1 MKKRFLKVSFF
12 CLLMACMPAT
22 FTSCKDY
29 DDDIAVLTEQTG
41 SLQSQVNSLEE
52 ALNAN
57 KEAAAQ
63 AAQAAADAMSAAKAA
78 QATAD
83 EALAA
88 AKAAQA
94 TGDEALALAKSNEAA
109 VAAAQ
114 ADALYAQALAEEAK
128 QAAATAKAE
137 AIAEVMEQVK
147 ALMEEQRALTEKELA
162 EIAGQI
168 EGIEKGL
175 NELSGALEG
184 VNGELDRV
192 ENELTDKI
200 NVVAD
205 ELATLE
211 QAVEVQRAAFE
222 EFQTLVN
229 GKIETLESNY
239 ATLQETVEGIEDT
252 IAEITQDV
260 SDLQAADQAM
270 QNGIDLMKADIV
282 KIALDVENLQI
293 SVKANADA
301 IATINERLDVIDG
314 LLAALDKKIDDVK
327 DQAFG
332 YTDAE
337 VAELRTD
344 LMGVITTIE
353 ATLNGKIDLINK
365 NITSIQGD
373 ITNIQGDI
381 TNMQDEIT
389 VVKGDIKD
397 INGKITNIQ
406 GDITVIRGD
415 ITGIQG
421 DIANINEDITTIKGD
436 VNSIKDQLSQMNDEI
451 TAIHGDIDRLSG
463 YIEDINGKIDEIN
476 KQLETINERLDGI
489 DGQINNING
498 ALGEHSILISNL
510 GDKLNNTINTL
521 VTVFADRLTSVTLMP
536 DAYADGIPCIDFSTA
551 QFKEMKGEGDNWKYV
566 DVKDAKAI
574 RLTPNSI
581 PVSYRLSPKSVSPFS
596 IEDVSFVEK
605 TASILTRGGDDCIL
619 KVEGYTVENGVLVVR
634 AAKNGDAAI
643 NKTAD
648 GKINI
653 AALRVKQKSTKLG
666 NETLKGAEVH
676 SEYARVTE
684 GVFTPSLAEIEMPTN
699 HLAIAPANAEFIAE
713 VPYDETLNLYDYVS
727 VCKTTAD
734 SHDIMTAEELAAYDF
749 TVEFALADYNK
760 TVWSQI
766 ENGVITPGFV
776 REDGTFSAHD
786 KKASKKEQVYRAT
799 LKYGE
804 KVIDV
809 KFVKVYFQ
817 PSKAEELT
825 INLQGYTSAISCNP
839 VDDYSFTL
847 TWRQFTD
854 VFNNENIRLL
864 NPKEFHGVYTAGDI
878 KVVYKFN
885 GKDITEGVPAVAD
898 VTLDAERQY
907 AMSFTFNENVPSEYM
922 PLNVDEVTT
931 LDIEVICTP
940 NYLKEDTYPVLT
952 IATSLTIE
960 PLRPYLAT
968 AAYQNETFWE
978 GAKFEAQPA
987 PYAVKDQ
994 FTTLEVLP
1002 LQYGSIDPRDG
1013 SVVGKNGKTCD
1024 YYFPIKQAFMLS
1036 NTESDQTQPSIV
1048 RHHARIAKCSSW
1060 DMLFAADGVYNG
1072 TYESYNLV
1080 QPNGYIGSQSTVF
1093 TKPNAYVLKDMNENK
1108 AAVALRWDAGHEVFG
1123 ETNVISTPVYIE
1135 VINNEVTNPGNNA
1148 GKILVH
1154 QEKTTKLTLMA
1165 QYPNGQQIPVRTYDL
1180 KFIKPLNFSQIS
1192 MGDSFT
1198 DGIMGGSK
1206 ISTYDAFEIKDFR
1219 GYAVKKTNVLYNYYG
1234 ISDVTWHVDEARIG
1248 LKYTGA
1254 VSSLEEVTLPAENG
1268 MLTFNPATTMAL
1280 SDVPNTKIAVTYDQA
1295 TGELIYNNFGGV
1307 AVANKFYLVVPVSIT
1322 HKWAPEPIKTMVV
1335 IPVVDGKIEQYKRA
1349 K

>member
-29 DDDIAVLTEQTG
+29 DDDIAVLTQQTG

-211 QAVEVQRAAFE
+211 QAVEVQRAAFA

-239 ATLQETVEGIEDT
+239 ASLQETVQGIEDT
-252 IAEITQDV
+252 ITEITQDI

-270 QNGIDLMKADIV
+270 QNGIDLMKAEILDIQ
-282 KIALDVENLQI
+282 LDVENLQT
-293 SVKANADA
+293 SVDANAAA
-301 IATINERLDVIDG
+301 IATINERLAVIDG

-327 DQAFG
+327 NDAFD

-337 VAELRTD
+337 VAELRND

-476 KQLETINERLDGI
+476 KQLEAINERLDGIDGRLDGI

-536 DAYADGIPCIDFSTA
+536 DAYADGIPCIDFTTA
-551 QFKEMKGEGDNWKYV
+551 IFNEMTGEGDNWKV
-566 DVKDAKAI
+566 SDAKEI
-574 RLTPNSI
+574 RVTPNSI
-581 PVSYRLSPKSVSPFS
+581 PVSYRLSPKTVSPFN
-596 IEDVSFVEK
+596 IEAVSFVEK

-619 KVEGYTVENGVLVVR
+619 KVEDYVVENGVLVVR
-634 AAKNGDAAI
+634 AAKNVDAAI
-643 NKTAD
+643 NKTQD

-684 GVFTPSLAEIEMPTN
+684 GVFTPTLAEVANPEN
-699 HLAIAPANAEFIAE
+699 HLYNTVNKAVANTYFAEL
-713 VPYDETLNLYDYVS
+713 PYDETLKLDSVIS
-727 VCKTTAD
+727 VCKNFNGGHTIMSDQEID
-734 SHDIMTAEELAAYDF
+734 SYKLS
-749 TVEFALADYNK
+749 VEYALADYNA
-760 TVWSQI
+760 TNAPQFGTWSKV
-766 ENGVITPGFV
+766 ENAVVTPGFYN
-776 REDGTFSAHD
+776 EEGAFDAFN
-786 KKASKKEQVYRAT
+786 KKATGKQQVYRAT
-799 LKYGE
+799 LKHDG
-804 KVIDV
+804 KVVDV
-809 KFVKVYFQ
+809 KFVKVSII
-817 PSKAEELT
+817 PSKSEALT
-825 INLQGYTSAISCNP
+825 INLPSHSTAISCEA
-839 VDDYSFTL
+839 DDYSFTIS
-847 TWRQFTD
+847 WRDFAN
-854 VFNNENIRLL
+854 VLNNENIRLL
-864 NPKEFHGVYTAGDI
+864 NGTEFYNVYEQSKLQVTYSIGNTDWTEDLEVDFISDLDSSNPHAWGF
-878 KVVYKFN
+878 KFN
-885 GKDITEGVPAVAD
+885 DQIPF
-898 VTLDAERQY
+898 LL
-907 AMSFTFNENVPSEYM
+907 S
-922 PLNVDEVTT
+922 VDDVTT
-931 LDIEVICTP
+931 LDIKVVCTP
-940 NYLKEDTYPVLT
+940 NTRYANQSYPVLT
-952 IATSLTIE
+952 VTTSLIFD
-960 PLRPYLAT
+960 PLRESLS
-968 AAYQNETFWE
+968 
-978 GAKFEAQPA
+978 KMA
-987 PYAVKDQ
+987 PQIESYWMEDK
-994 FTTLEVLP
+994 TTVRVLP
-1002 LQYGSIDPRDG
+1002 LQYGSLEAG
-1013 SVVGKNGKTCD
+1013 VTCD
-1024 YYFPIKQAFMLS
+1024 YRFPIQQAFLLKDTKS
-1036 NTESDQTQPSIV
+1036 VVFNEVLDCVKWDVIFSEDQTNEYAPLEDYGLYYHKVLGAQLEWEAENDDHEAYDDFDLCNASNNHEVYATVFENPAGREIIDANMPV
-1048 RHHARIAKCSSW
+1048 KITFNARYPN
-1060 DMLFAADGVYNG
+1060 MQVVPV
-1072 TYESYNLV
+1072 ESYNLHFV
-1080 QPNGYIGSQSTVF
+1080 
-1093 TKPNAYVLKDMNENK
+1093 
-1108 AAVALRWDAGHEVFG
+1108 
-1123 ETNVISTPVYIE
+1123 
-1135 VINNEVTNPGNNA
+1135 
-1148 GKILVH
+1148 
-1154 QEKTTKLTLMA
+1154 
-1165 QYPNGQQIPVRTYDL
+1165 
-1180 KFIKPLNFSQIS
+1180 KPLNFATAEFNGYFI
-1192 MGDSFT
+1192 
-1198 DGIMGGSK
+1198 DGALEGQNGYAINTADQF
-1206 ISTYDAFEIKDFR
+1206 IIKDFR
-1219 GYAVKKTNVLYNYYG
+1219 NNRVKKNNSDGLYNYYAIKPYVWHVDQARIG
-1234 ISDVTWHVDEARIG
+1234 IMSDGSITPKDKVAYTIEEGREQGMVRANEQYTTLLSDVTNAD
-1248 LKYTGA
+1248 LA
-1254 VSSLEEVTLPAENG
+1254 V
-1268 MLTFNPATTMAL
+1268 
-1280 SDVPNTKIAVTYDQA
+1280 KIEGDN
-1295 TGELIYNNFGGV
+1295 LIYVNEGGLPTE
-1307 AVANKFYLVVPVSIT
+1307 KEYYLVVPVT
-1322 HKWAPEPIKTMVV
+1322 VEHKWGKAETAVV
-1335 IPVVDGKIEQYKRA
+1335 IPVKPGTIKNKVRK
-1349 K
+1349 

>member
-1 MKKRFLKVSFF
+1 
-12 CLLMACMPAT
+12 MACMPAT

-29 DDDIAVLTEQTG
+29 DDDIAVLTQQTG

-114 ADALYAQALAEEAK
+114 ADALNALAAAELAK
-128 QAAATAKAE
+128 EAAATAKAE

-162 EIAGQI
+162 EIAGKI

-222 EFQTLVN
+222 EFQNLIN
-229 GKIETLESNY
+229 GKIATIEANYADLLETVQGLESSVAALQSADEAIKADIADLKTSVQAN
-239 ATLQETVEGIEDT
+239 ATA
-252 IAEITQDV
+252 IAEINTR
-260 SDLQAADQAM
+260 
-270 QNGIDLMKADIV
+270 IDEINTK
-282 KIALDVENLQI
+282 LD
-293 SVKANADA
+293 
-301 IATINERLDVIDG
+301 
-314 LLAALDKKIDDVK
+314 ALDKKIDETK
-327 DQAFG
+327 NQAFG

-337 VAELRTD
+337 VAELKAELLEIIKNDIAKLETTLR
-344 LMGVITTIE
+344 GEITT
-353 ATLNGKIDLINK
+353 LGQN
-365 NITSIQGD
+365 
-373 ITNIQGDI
+373 
-381 TNMQDEIT
+381 
-389 VVKGDIKD
+389 
-397 INGKITNIQ
+397 
-406 GDITVIRGD
+406 
-415 ITGIQG
+415 
-421 DIANINEDITTIKGD
+421 
-436 VNSIKDQLSQMNDEI
+436 LSN
-451 TAIHGDIDRLSG
+451 
-463 YIEDINGKIDEIN
+463 
-476 KQLETINERLDGI
+476 
-489 DGQINNING
+489 
-498 ALGEHSILISNL
+498 AL
-510 GDKLNNTINTL
+510 NTL
-521 VTVFADRLTSVTLMP
+521 ATVFSQRLTSITLIP
-536 DAYADGIPCIDFSTA
+536 DAYADGVPCIDFSTA
-551 QFKEMKGEGDNWKYV
+551 VFKEMTGEGDNWKI
-566 DVKDAKAI
+566 AEASKAI
-574 RLTPNSI
+574 RFTPENV
-581 PVSYRLSPKSVSPFS
+581 PVSYRLSPKSVGRNT
-596 IEDVSFVEK
+596 IDEVSFVEK
-605 TASILTRGGDDCIL
+605 TASILTRGGENDCIL
-619 KVEGYTVENGVLVVR
+619 KVDGYKVENGVLIVSTS
-634 AAKNGDAAI
+634 KNGDAAI

-653 AALRVKQKSTKLG
+653 AALRVKQIPT
-666 NETLKGAEVH
+666 TLDDKTTIEGAEVY

-684 GVFTPSLAEIEMPTN
+684 GVFNPSLAEIAIPTN
-699 HLAIAPANAEFIAE
+699 HLAIAPTKAEIIAE
-713 VPYDETLNLYDYVS
+713 VPYDKTLNLNDYVS
-727 VCKTTAD
+727 VCKNYED
-734 SHDIMTAEELAAYDF
+734 SHSIMPAYELAAYNLS
-749 TVEFALADYNK
+749 VEFALADYNK
-760 TVWSQI
+760 TVWSKV
-766 ENGVITPGFV
+766 EKDSLGNYVVTPGFV

-786 KKASKKEQVYRAT
+786 KKASKKENVYRAT

-817 PSKAEELT
+817 PSQAEELT
-825 INLQGYTSAISCNP
+825 IPLEGYTSAISCNP
-839 VDDYSFTL
+839 VEDYSFTL

-854 VFNNENIRLL
+854 VFNNDNIRLL

-907 AMSFTFNENVPSEYM
+907 AMSFTFNQNIPSEYM

-931 LDIEVICTP
+931 LGIEVICTP
-940 NYLKEDTYPVLT
+940 NYMKEDTYPVLT

-968 AAYQNETFWE
+968 AAYQNESFWE

-987 PYAVKDQ
+987 PYAVHDQDQ
-994 FTTLEVLP
+994 FTTLKVLP
-1002 LQYGSIDPRDG
+1002 LQYGTIDPRDG
-1013 SVVGKNGKTCD
+1013 SVVGENGKTCD

-1036 NTESDQTQPSIV
+1036 NTETDKTQPSIV

-1080 QPNGYIGSQSTVF
+1080 QPNGYIGSKSTKY
-1093 TKPNAYVLKDMNENK
+1093 TSPNAYVLKDMNENK

-1123 ETNVISTPVYIE
+1123 ETNVISTPVYIQ

-1154 QEKTTKLTLMA
+1154 HEKTTKLTLMA

-1198 DGIMGGSK
+1198 DGIQGGSK

-1219 GYAVKKTNVLYNYYG
+1219 GYAVKKSNVLYNYYG
-1234 ISDVTWHVDEARIG
+1234 ISNVTWHVDETRIG
-1248 LKYTGA
+1248 LKHTGA

-1268 MLTFNPATTMAL
+1268 MLTFNPATTIAL
-1280 SDVPNTKIAVTYDQA
+1280 SEVPNTKIAVTYDQV

-1307 AVANKFYLVVPVSIT
+1307 AVAKKFYLVVPVSIT

-1335 IPVVDGKIEQYKRA
+1335 IPVVEGQIEQYKRA

>member
-29 DDDIAVLTEQTG
+29 DDDIAVLTQQTG

-222 EFQTLVN
+222 EFQTRVN
-229 GKIETLESNY
+229 AKIETLESGY
-239 ATLQETVEGIEDT
+239 ASLQETVQGIEDT
-252 IAEITQDV
+252 ITEIKQDI
-260 SDLQAADQAM
+260 SDLKDADQDM
-270 QNGIDLMKADIV
+270 QDDIRD
-282 KIALDVENLQI
+282 IQLDVETLQI
-293 SVKANADA
+293 SVDANAVA
-301 IATINERLDVIDG
+301 IATINERLAVIDG

-337 VAELRTD
+337 VAKLKDD
-344 LMGVITTIE
+344 LMGVIDAIE

-381 TNMQDEIT
+381 TD
-389 VVKGDIKD
+389 
-397 INGKITNIQ
+397 
-406 GDITVIRGD
+406 
-415 ITGIQG
+415 
-421 DIANINEDITTIKGD
+421 INEDITAIKGD

-463 YIEDINGKIDEIN
+463 YIEDINGKIGEIN
-476 KQLETINERLDGI
+476 KQLEA
-489 DGQINNING
+489 ING

-536 DAYADGIPCIDFSTA
+536 DAYADGIPCIDFTTA
-551 QFKEMKGEGDNWKYV
+551 IFKEMTGEGDNWRV
-566 DVKDAKAI
+566 GDAKEI
-574 RLTPNSI
+574 RVTPISI
-581 PVSYRLSPKSVSPFS
+581 PVSYRLSPKTVSPFN
-596 IEDVSFVEK
+596 IEAVSFVEK

-619 KVEGYTVENGVLVVR
+619 KVDGYTVENGVLVVR

-643 NKTAD
+643 NKTQD

-684 GVFTPSLAEIEMPTN
+684 GVFTPTLAEVANPKN
-699 HLAIAPANAEFIAE
+699 HLFNNAYMAAASPYYFAKL
-713 VPYDETLNLYDYVS
+713 PYDETLKLDSVIS
-727 VCKTTAD
+727 VCKNFNGGHT
-734 SHDIMTAEELAAYDF
+734 IMSDQEIESYKLS
-749 TVEFALADYNK
+749 VEYALADFNADAPLFG
-760 TVWSQI
+760 TWSKV
-766 ENGVITPGFV
+766 ENAVVTPGFYN
-776 REDGTFSAHD
+776 EDGAFDAFN
-786 KKASKKEQVYRAT
+786 KKATGKQQVYRAT
-799 LKYGE
+799 LKHDG
-804 KVIDV
+804 KVVDV
-809 KFVKVYFQ
+809 KFVKVAII
-817 PSKAEELT
+817 PSKSEALT
-825 INLQGYTSAISCNP
+825 IDLPSHSTAISCEA
-839 VDDYSFTL
+839 DDYSFTIS
-847 TWRQFTD
+847 WRDFAN
-854 VFNNENIRLL
+854 VLNNENIRLL
-864 NPKEFHGVYTAGDI
+864 NGTEFYNVYDQSKLQVSYLFGDKDLTEYVDVDFI
-878 KVVYKFN
+878 SDLDSSNSHAWGFKFN
-885 GKDITEGVPAVAD
+885 DQIPAEV
-898 VTLDAERQY
+898 
-907 AMSFTFNENVPSEYM
+907 F
-922 PLNVDEVTT
+922 PLNVDDVTT
-931 LDIEVICTP
+931 LDIKVVCTP
-940 NYLKEDTYPVLT
+940 NARYANQSYPVLT
-952 IATSLTIE
+952 VTTSLIFD
-960 PLRPYLAT
+960 PLRQSHSKMVDRNQ
-968 AAYQNETFWE
+968 AYW
-978 GAKFEAQPA
+978 
-987 PYAVKDQ
+987 KDA
-994 FTTLEVLP
+994 TTLRVLP
-1002 LQYGSIDPRDG
+1002 IQKGTANPATGQMPD
-1013 SVVGKNGKTCD
+1013 KCE
-1024 YYFPIKQAFMLS
+1024 YYFPIFQAFMKQPVVENDALKCAAWDFRFS
-1036 NTESDQTQPSIV
+1036 SEQEGEYFATKAQDGINKVNSYVLANTLGEAAFIKWPNVGNGEHLVWDETNAEDETNAGGHNAYITLRNGDAAKALLNQGVNANVEFVAKYPNDQVLPVQSYVLEFVKPLIIKPFIIEESF
-1048 RHHARIAKCSSW
+1048 K
-1060 DMLFAADGVYNG
+1060 DGVL
-1072 TYESYNLV
+1072 E
-1080 QPNGYIGSQSTVF
+1080 
-1093 TKPNAYVLKDMNENK
+1093 
-1108 AAVALRWDAGHEVFG
+1108 G
-1123 ETNVISTPVYIE
+1123 ETGSTINTDREFVIY
-1135 VINNEVTNPGNNA
+1135 
-1148 GKILVH
+1148 
-1154 QEKTTKLTLMA
+1154 
-1165 QYPNGQQIPVRTYDL
+1165 
-1180 KFIKPLNFSQIS
+1180 
-1192 MGDSFT
+1192 
-1198 DGIMGGSK
+1198 
-1206 ISTYDAFEIKDFR
+1206 DFR
-1219 GYAVKKTNVLYNYYG
+1219 NQPVTKASNNGLYDYYDVQEITWDVANARVGITKTGEVLSKPEDLLLNG
-1234 ISDVTWHVDEARIG
+1234 EINDKVTTALTDAANAHM
-1248 LKYTGA
+1248 
-1254 VSSLEEVTLPAENG
+1254 SLTHNG
-1268 MLTFNPATTMAL
+1268 
-1280 SDVPNTKIAVTYDQA
+1280 S
-1295 TGELIYNNFGGV
+1295 ELIYLNTGGV
-1307 AVANKFYLVVPVSIT
+1307 PAEVDFYIAINVSVV
-1322 HKWAPEPIKTMVV
+1322 HKWGEFTT
-1335 IPVVDGKIEQYKRA
+1335 PVVVKVEAGDIRYNKVRK
-1349 K
+1349 

>member
-1 MKKRFLKVSFF
+1 
-12 CLLMACMPAT
+12 MPAT

-29 DDDIAVLTEQTG
+29 DDDIAVLTQQTG

-147 ALMEEQRALTEKELA
+147 ALMEEQRTLTEKELA
-162 EIAGQI
+162 KIAGQI

-184 VNGELDRV
+184 VNGDLDRV

-282 KIALDVENLQI
+282 KITLDVENLQI

-463 YIEDINGKIDEIN
+463 YIEDINGKIGEIN
-476 KQLETINERLDGI
+476 KQLEAINGRLDGIDGRLDGI

-498 ALGEHSILISNL
+498 TLGEHSILISNL

-521 VTVFADRLTSVTLMP
+521 VTVFANRLTSVTLMP
-536 DAYADGIPCIDFSTA
+536 DAYADGIPCIDFTTA
-551 QFKEMKGEGDNWKYV
+551 TFQEMTQGATADDWYV
-566 DVKDAKAI
+566 ANDAKTMYI
-574 RLTPNSI
+574 TPDAL

-605 TASILTRGGDDCIL
+605 TASILTRGAEDDCII

-634 AAKNGDAAI
+634 AAKNRKAAI
-643 NKTAD
+643 NKTQD

-653 AALRVKQKSTKLG
+653 AALRVKQKSTMLD

-684 GVFTPSLAEIEMPTN
+684 GYYTPTLAAIAKPEN
-699 HLAIAPANAEFIAE
+699 HLWSKTDVEGTEFASVVYDAEE
-713 VPYDETLNLYDYVS
+713 KLDLKNLIS
-727 VCKTTAD
+727 VCRVLNDKHSIIEDLSSYNLTID
-734 SHDIMTAEELAAYDF
+734 
-749 TVEFALADYNK
+749 FALAEMNTAVYS
-760 TVWSQI
+760 VI
-766 ENGVITPGFV
+766 ENGVITPGAMVDGKFV
-776 REDGTFSAHD
+776 AAHPTAAYQ
-786 KKASKKEQVYRAT
+786 KQIYRAT
-799 LKYGE
+799 LKHDD
-804 KVIDV
+804 KVVDV
-809 KFVKVYFQ
+809 KFVEVYFR
-817 PSKAEELT
+817 PSEKVELT
-825 INLQGYTSAISCNP
+825 VDFPGVDTKISCNP
-839 VDDYSFTL
+839 KEDYTI
-847 TWRQFTD
+847 TVKWTD
-854 VFNNENIRLL
+854 FAEKVFYNENIAVANADEFNALYNRPQIYFSGFEPNKPLGDFISCFKFDSTL
-864 NPKEFHGVYTAGDI
+864 DPANPYAWQITFDNIPADI
-878 KVVYKFN
+878 FPLVVGGKKTLDVTMVADPKNPANYPKVVAK
-885 GKDITEGVPAVAD
+885 
-898 VTLDAERQY
+898 
-907 AMSFTFNENVPSEYM
+907 TF
-922 PLNVDEVTT
+922 
-931 LDIEVICTP
+931 
-940 NYLKEDTYPVLT
+940 
-952 IATSLTIE
+952 LTIE
-960 PLRPYLAT
+960 FPNDYLSKMEARNQ
-968 AAYQNETFWE
+968 AYW
-978 GAKFEAQPA
+978 
-987 PYAVKDQ
+987 KDA
-994 FTTLEVLP
+994 TTLRVLP
-1002 LQYGSIDPRDG
+1002 IQKGTPNPATGNVLD
-1013 SVVGKNGKTCD
+1013 KCE
-1024 YYFPIKQAFMLS
+1024 YYFPVFQAFMEQPVVKNSALVCAKWDFRFS
-1036 NTESDQTQPSIV
+1036 SEQEDEYFATKAQDGINNVNSYVLANTLGDAAFIKWPNDGNGEHFVWDETS
-1048 RHHARIAKCSSW
+1048 AK
-1060 DMLFAADGVYNG
+1060 GH
-1072 TYESYNLV
+1072 
-1080 QPNGYIGSQSTVF
+1080 
-1093 TKPNAYVLKDMNENK
+1093 NAYITLRHGDAAK
-1108 AAVALRWDAGHEVFG
+1108 ALLNQGVNANVEFVA
-1123 ETNVISTPVYIE
+1123 
-1135 VINNEVTNPGNNA
+1135 
-1148 GKILVH
+1148 K
-1154 QEKTTKLTLMA
+1154 
-1165 QYPNGQQIPVRTYDL
+1165 YPNGQVLPVQSYVL
-1180 KFIKPLNFSQIS
+1180 EFVKPLIIKPFIIEE
-1192 MGDSFT
+1192 SFK
-1198 DGIMGGSK
+1198 DGVLEGETGS
-1206 ISTYDAFEIKDFR
+1206 IINTNREFVMYDFR
-1219 GYAVKKTNVLYNYYG
+1219 NQPVSKESTNGLYDYYDVKEITWDVANARVGIKKTGEVLSNPEDLLSNG
-1234 ISDVTWHVDEARIG
+1234 KIDDKVTTALTDAANAHM
-1248 LKYTGA
+1248 
-1254 VSSLEEVTLPAENG
+1254 SLTHNG
-1268 MLTFNPATTMAL
+1268 
-1280 SDVPNTKIAVTYDQA
+1280 S
-1295 TGELIYNNFGGV
+1295 ELIYLNTGGV
-1307 AVANKFYLVVPVSIT
+1307 PAEKDFYIAINVSVV
-1322 HKWAPEPIKTMVV
+1322 HKWGEFTT
-1335 IPVVDGKIEQYKRA
+1335 PVVVKVEAGEIRYNKVRK
-1349 K
+1349 

>member
-41 SLQSQVNSLEE
+41 SLQSQVNTLEE

-63 AAQAAADAMSAAKAA
+63 AAQAAADAMDAAKAA

-94 TGDEALALAKSNEAA
+94 TGDEALALAKANEAA

-114 ADALYAQALAEEAK
+114 ADALNALAAAELAK
-128 QAAATAKAE
+128 EAAATAKAE

-147 ALMEEQRALTEKELA
+147 ALMDEQRALTEKELA
-162 EIAGQI
+162 ELAGRI
-168 EGIEKGL
+168 DGIEKGL

-184 VNGELDRV
+184 VNGELEDV
-192 ENELTDKI
+192 KNEI

-211 QAVEVQRAAFE
+211 QAVAVQKAAFE
-222 EFQTLVN
+222 EFQALIN
-229 GKIETLESNY
+229 GKIETIEANY
-239 ATLQETVEGIEDT
+239 ADLLETVQGLET
-252 IAEITQDV
+252 SVAA
-260 SDLQAADQAM
+260 LQAADEA
-270 QNGIDLMKADIV
+270 IKADI
-282 KIALDVENLQI
+282 AD
-293 SVKANADA
+293 VKASVQANATA
-301 IATINERLDVIDG
+301 IAEINTRIDEINTKLD
-314 LLAALDKKIDDVK
+314 ALDKKIDDVK
-327 DQAFG
+327 NQAFG

-337 VAELRTD
+337 VAELKAE
-344 LMGVITTIE
+344 LMGVIKE
-353 ATLNGKIDLINK
+353 MD
-365 NITSIQGD
+365 
-373 ITNIQGDI
+373 
-381 TNMQDEIT
+381 
-389 VVKGDIKD
+389 
-397 INGKITNIQ
+397 
-406 GDITVIRGD
+406 
-415 ITGIQG
+415 
-421 DIANINEDITTIKGD
+421 
-436 VNSIKDQLSQMNDEI
+436 
-451 TAIHGDIDRLSG
+451 
-463 YIEDINGKIDEIN
+463 
-476 KQLETINERLDGI
+476 ERLG
-489 DGQINNING
+489 
-498 ALGEHSILISNL
+498 GEISTLASNL
-510 GDKLNNTINTL
+510 TNALNTL
-521 VTVFADRLTSVTLMP
+521 STVFADRLTSITLMP

-551 QFKEMKGEGDNWKYV
+551 VFKEMTGEGDNWNYT
-566 DVKDAKAI
+566 DAKAI
-574 RLTPNSI
+574 RLTPNAI
-581 PVSYRLSPKSVSPFS
+581 PVSYRLSPKSVNQNT
-596 IEDVSFVEK
+596 IAEVAFVEK
-605 TASILTRGGDDCIL
+605 TASILTRGAEDDCIL
-619 KVEGYTVENGVLVVR
+619 NVADFKVENGVLIVT
-634 AAKNGDAAI
+634 ATKNGDAAI
-643 NKTAD
+643 NKTQD

-653 AALRVKQKSTKLG
+653 AALRVSQKETKENG
-666 NETLKGAEVH
+666 VTIAGAEVH

-684 GVFTPSLAEIEMPTN
+684 GVFDPSLAEIEKPTN
-699 HLAIAPANAEFIAE
+699 HLAIAPAKAEIIAE

-825 INLQGYTSAISCNP
+825 INLEGNTSAISCNP
-839 VDDYSFTL
+839 VEDYSFTL
-847 TWRQFTD
+847 SWRQFTD
-854 VFNNENIRLL
+854 VFNNDNIRLV

-907 AMSFTFNENVPSEYM
+907 AMSFTFNGNVPSEYM

-968 AAYQNETFWE
+968 AAYQNESFWE

-994 FTTLEVLP
+994 FTTLKVLP

-1013 SVVGKNGKTCD
+1013 SVVGENGKTCD

-1080 QPNGYIGSQSTVF
+1080 QPNGYIGSKSTKY
-1093 TKPNAYVLKDMNENK
+1093 TSPNAYVLKDMNENK

-1123 ETNVISTPVYIE
+1123 ETNVISTPVYIQ

-1154 QEKTTKLTLMA
+1154 HEKTTKLTLMA

-1198 DGIMGGSK
+1198 DGIQGGSK

-1219 GYAVKKTNVLYNYYG
+1219 GYAVKKTNELYNYYG
-1234 ISDVTWHVDEARIG
+1234 ISNVTWHVDEARIG
-1248 LKYTGA
+1248 LKHTGA

-1280 SDVPNTKIAVTYDQA
+1280 SDVPNTKIAVTYDQV

-1307 AVANKFYLVVPVSIT
+1307 AVAKKFYLVVPVSIT

-1335 IPVVDGKIEQYKRA
+1335 IPVVEGQIEQYKRA

>member
-63 AAQAAADAMSAAKAA
+63 AAQAAADAMDAAKAA

-94 TGDEALALAKSNEAA
+94 TGDEALALAKANEAA

-114 ADALYAQALAEEAK
+114 ADALNALAAAELAK
-128 QAAATAKAE
+128 EAAATAKAE

-147 ALMEEQRALTEKELA
+147 ALMDEQRALTEKELA
-162 EIAGQI
+162 ELAGRI
-168 EGIEKGL
+168 DGIEKGL

-184 VNGELDRV
+184 VNGELEDV
-192 ENELTDKI
+192 KNEI

-211 QAVEVQRAAFE
+211 QAVAVQKAAFE
-222 EFQTLVN
+222 EFQALIN
-229 GKIETLESNY
+229 GKIETIEANY
-239 ATLQETVEGIEDT
+239 ADLLETVQGLET
-252 IAEITQDV
+252 SVAA
-260 SDLQAADQAM
+260 LQAADEA
-270 QNGIDLMKADIV
+270 IKADI
-282 KIALDVENLQI
+282 AD
-293 SVKANADA
+293 VKASVQANATA
-301 IATINERLDVIDG
+301 IAEINTRIDEINTKLD
-314 LLAALDKKIDDVK
+314 ALDKKIDDVK
-327 DQAFG
+327 NQAFG

-337 VAELRTD
+337 VAELKAE
-344 LMGVITTIE
+344 LMGVIKE
-353 ATLNGKIDLINK
+353 MD
-365 NITSIQGD
+365 
-373 ITNIQGDI
+373 
-381 TNMQDEIT
+381 
-389 VVKGDIKD
+389 
-397 INGKITNIQ
+397 
-406 GDITVIRGD
+406 
-415 ITGIQG
+415 
-421 DIANINEDITTIKGD
+421 
-436 VNSIKDQLSQMNDEI
+436 
-451 TAIHGDIDRLSG
+451 
-463 YIEDINGKIDEIN
+463 
-476 KQLETINERLDGI
+476 ERLG
-489 DGQINNING
+489 
-498 ALGEHSILISNL
+498 GEISTLASNL
-510 GDKLNNTINTL
+510 TNALNTL
-521 VTVFADRLTSVTLMP
+521 STVFADRLTSITLMP

-551 QFKEMKGEGDNWKYV
+551 VFKEMTGEGDNWKYV
-566 DVKDAKAI
+566 DAKDAKAI

-581 PVSYRLSPKSVSPFS
+581 PVSYRLSPKSVNQNT
-596 IEDVSFVEK
+596 IAEVAFVEK
-605 TASILTRGGDDCIL
+605 TASILTRGAEDDCIL
-619 KVEGYTVENGVLVVR
+619 NVADFKVENGVLIVT
-634 AAKNGDAAI
+634 ATKNGDAAI
-643 NKTAD
+643 NKTQD

-653 AALRVKQKSTKLG
+653 AALRVSQKETKENG
-666 NETLKGAEVH
+666 VTIAGAEVH

-684 GVFTPSLAEIEMPTN
+684 GVFDPSLAEIEKPTN
-699 HLAIAPANAEFIAE
+699 HLAIAPAKAEIIAE

-825 INLQGYTSAISCNP
+825 INLQGYTSAISCYP

-885 GKDITEGVPAVAD
+885 GKDITEHVDAVAD

-907 AMSFTFNENVPSEYM
+907 AMSFTFNRNVPYEYM
-922 PLNVDEVTT
+922 PLNVDEETT

-940 NYLKEDTYPVLT
+940 NYLKEDTYPVLI

-960 PLRPYLAT
+960 PLRPYLAE
-968 AAYQNETFWE
+968 AADQNKAFWE
-978 GAKFEAQPA
+978 GSMFEAQPE
-987 PYAVKDQ
+987 PYARKDQ
-994 FTTLEVLP
+994 YTTLRVLP
-1002 LQYGSIDPRDG
+1002 LQYGTTDPRDG
-1013 SVVGKNGKTCD
+1013 SMVGEPGETCE

-1036 NTESDQTQPSIV
+1036 ESVEGLHPSIV
-1048 RHHARIAKCSSW
+1048 KHHERIACSTW
-1060 DMLFAADGVYNG
+1060 DMFFAADGQYNG
-1072 TYESYNLV
+1072 TYELYDLV
-1080 QPNGYIGSQSTVF
+1080 QPEGYIGSKSTVY
-1093 TKPNAYVLKDMNENK
+1093 TEPNAYVLKDLNENK
-1108 AAVALRWDAGHEVFG
+1108 PACALRWAPQHRVFG
-1123 ETNVISTPVYIE
+1123 ETNDISCPVFIE
-1135 VINNEVTNPGNNA
+1135 VLALPGNNA

-1154 QEKTTKLTLMA
+1154 HEKTTKLTLMA
-1165 QYPNGQQIPVRTYDL
+1165 KYPNDQQIPVRTYDL
-1180 KFIKPLNFSQIS
+1180 KFVKPLNFSQII
-1192 MGDSFT
+1192 MDDSFT
-1198 DGIMGGSK
+1198 DGIQGGSR
-1206 ISTYDAFEIKDFR
+1206 ISTYEAFNIMDFR
-1219 GYAVKKTNVLYNYYG
+1219 GYKVAKNNELYNYYG
-1234 ISDVTWHVDEARIG
+1234 ISNVTWHVDEARMGI
-1248 LKYTGA
+1248 KHTGA
-1254 VSSLEEVTLPAENG
+1254 ISTLEEVTLPAENG
-1268 MLTFNPATTMAL
+1268 MTTFNPAATLRL
-1280 SDVPNTKIAVTYDQA
+1280 SDVPNINIALTYDDV
-1295 TGELIYNNFGGV
+1295 TGELVYNNHGGV
-1307 AVANKFYLVVPVSIT
+1307 PVEQTFYLVVPVSIT

-1335 IPVVDGKIEQYKRA
+1335 IPVNEGTIKNKVRK
-1349 K
+1349 